1 MPANKRPL
9 RFTDRIQVKLS
20 PAMKA
25 ALEREAVR
33 RGSSA
38 SQLVR
43 DLAVQIIKKEQAAQQ
58 LSGKI

>member
-9 RFTDRIQVKLS
+9 RFTDRVVVKLS

-58 LSGKI
+58 